1 MVLQLCT
8 NHSLQSMVRS
18 RGCLTDPEVRV
29 YTIQLA
35 GAVRYMHSMDVM
47 HRDLKLKNI
56 FLDANMDIKVG
67 DFGLATISSLSSERN
82 PAPCGTLNYMA
93 PEMFELP
100 YKGYDQR
107 VDLWSLGV
115 VM

>member
-8 NHSLQSMVRS
+8 AHSLQTLVRS

-29 YTIQLA
+29 YTIQVA
-35 GAVRYMHSMDVM
+35 GAVQYKHSKGVI
-47 HRDLKLKNI
+47 HRDLKLKTL

-67 DFGLATISSLSSERN
+67 DFGLATILSPSRQRK
-82 PAPCGTLNYMA
+82 PVPRGTLNYMA
-93 PEMFELP
+93 PETFESP
-100 YKGYDQR
+100 YKGYDKR